1 MLTVI
6 FSYACVLYKP
16 GLAAFSRIMFDKVST
31 FQFFGLDFSALF
43 LDFRGLAKTNNL
55 DTKRFL
61 YLKTGAWLSDQANFW
76 FHKK

>member
-43 LDFRGLAKTNNL
+43 FGFSGFSKDEQFGHKTVLVFIKRAPDELIFR
-55 DTKRFL
+55 
-61 YLKTGAWLSDQANFW
+61 SS
-76 FHKK
+76 